1 MKNIQAVLLKDAWF
15 HNKESALTRFG
26 NQMKKK

>member
-15 HNKESALTRFG
+15 HNRESALTRFE
-26 NQMKKK
+26 NQMKTK